1 MAIAQDLNDTAKTAG
16 EAGRSSAT
24 KRPGRRIPTPSA
36 GWTGTSVRV
45 LFGVVFG
52 VDAVLKWLPGYR
64 KTYLSALKS
73 AAASQPTWLHGW
85 FHFWITLQSKSPML
99 FATIT
104 GLAESG
110 LALVLILGVARRAG
124 YLLGVVYSLLVWGV
138 AEGFG
143 GPYASGSTD
152 VGTGIVYAL
161 LFITL
166 LTFAPPARRERLSL
180 DRLLVARWPSW
191 RVLAEPHAV
200 DRVSGA
206 PQIEPI
212 AVGTQQSS

>member
-1 MAIAQDLNDTAKTAG
+1 MAIAHDVNEADGTAAETG
-16 EAGRSSAT
+16 PSRMTNTRRSRT
-24 KRPGRRIPTPSA
+24 PTPSA
-36 GWTGTSVRV
+36 GWTGTTVRV
-45 LFGVVFG
+45 LFGLIFG

-64 KTYLSALKS
+64 KTYLGTVKS
-73 AAASQPTWLHGW
+73 AAASQPAWLHGW
-85 FHFWITLQSKSPML
+85 FHFWINVQARSPML
-99 FATIT
+99 FATFT
-104 GLAESG
+104 GLAETG

-124 YLLGVVYSLLVWGV
+124 YALGVVYSLLVWGV

-161 LFITL
+161 LFVTL

-180 DRLLVARWPSW
+180 DRILVTRWRGW

-206 PQIEPI
+206 PLIEPV
-212 AVGTQQSS
+212 AVGTQQP

>member
-1 MAIAQDLNDTAKTAG
+1 MTVTRGLSDPATAG
-16 EAGRSSAT
+16 AQQNTSVASTSRRRTMPSPSS
-24 KRPGRRIPTPSA
+24 
-36 GWTGTSVRV
+36 GWTGTTVRM

-64 KTYLSALKS
+64 KTYLSTVKS
-73 AAASQPTWLHGW
+73 AAASQPAWLHGW

-99 FATIT
+99 FATLT
-104 GLAESG
+104 GLAETG

-124 YLLGVVYSLLVWGV
+124 YALGVVYSLLVWGV

-180 DRLLVARWPSW
+180 DRILVTRWSGW
-191 RVLAEPHAV
+191 RVIAEPHAV
-200 DRVSGA
+200 DRVAGA
-206 PQIEPI
+206 PLIEPT
-212 AVGTQQSS
+212 AVGTQQL

>member
-1 MAIAQDLNDTAKTAG
+1 MAIAHDVSKADRTA
-16 EAGRSSAT
+16 EASGPSGTTNPRRS
-24 KRPGRRIPTPSA
+24 RRPTPSA
-36 GWTGTSVRV
+36 GWTGTTVRV
-45 LFGVVFG
+45 LFGLIFG

-64 KTYLSALKS
+64 KTYLSTVKS
-73 AAASQPTWLHGW
+73 AAASQPAWLHGW
-85 FHFWITLQSKSPML
+85 FHFWIHLQAKSPML
-99 FATIT
+99 FATLT
-104 GLAESG
+104 GLAETG

-124 YLLGVVYSLLVWGV
+124 YALGVVYSLLVWGV

-161 LFITL
+161 LFVTL

-180 DRLLVARWPSW
+180 DRILVARWRGW
-191 RVLAEPHAV
+191 RVLAEPHGV

-206 PQIEPI
+206 PLIEPV
-212 AVGTQQSS
+212 AVRARQP

>member
-1 MAIAQDLNDTAKTAG
+1 MTVTRDVRAPQTTD
-16 EAGRSSAT
+16 AT
-24 KRPGRRIPTPSA
+24 LSVSRTTTSRRRTMPTPSA

-85 FHFWITLQSKSPML
+85 FHFWISLQSKSPML
-99 FATIT
+99 FATLT
-104 GLAESG
+104 GLAETG
-110 LALVLILGVARRAG
+110 LAVVLLLGVARRAG
-124 YLLGVVYSLLVWGV
+124 YALGVVYSLLVWGV

-152 VGTGIVYAL
+152 IGTGIVYAL

-180 DRLLVARWPSW
+180 DRILVARWPGW
-191 RVLAEPHAV
+191 RLLAEPHAV
-200 DRVSGA
+200 DRVAGA
-206 PQIEPI
+206 PLIEPV
-212 AVGTQQSS
+212 AVGTQQP